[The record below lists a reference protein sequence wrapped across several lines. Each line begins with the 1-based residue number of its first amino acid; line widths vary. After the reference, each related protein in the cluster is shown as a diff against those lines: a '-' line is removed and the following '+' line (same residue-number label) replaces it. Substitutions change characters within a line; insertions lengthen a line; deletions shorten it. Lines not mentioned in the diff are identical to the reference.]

1 MKDLKNN
8 IEFIKDSEGG
18 EFFIR
23 GSYKGFH
30 ATQRVRGNDCE
41 NEAQDNI
48 VEEIKSDML
57 AYEKDREERWG
68 E

>member
-1 MKDLKNN
+1 MKGLKSKIDFNKESN
-8 IEFIKDSEGG
+8 GG
-18 EFFIR
+18 EIFIT
-23 GSYKGFH
+23 GSYKGFN
-30 ATQRVRGNDCE
+30 ASQRVRGNDCE